1 MKLRQLF
8 ENSNT
13 QFLQTREEISNWLLD
28 NTILKPHDFQINADL
43 TVDVFS
49 SFKIFMSAWDY
60 DLYRLPVR
68 FGYCT
73 GSFALSRIA
82 NLQTLEGC
90 PTHVEGS
97 FFCERTGIQDLQ
109 GAPREVGGDFF
120 CGYSESLM
128 SLVGAPDKVGRN
140 FKCNN
145 CPDLESLEGGPSEVG
160 YDYNCSYN
168 ALRSLVG
175 APREI
180 GGEFDCSNNE
190 LFSLK
195 GAPRD
200 VGLSFDCANNN
211 LTSLKGAPLHIGEDL
226 IAWGNQIAGSANY
239 GYTPRSIGG
248 EIIGVE

>member
-8 ENSNT
+8 ENENN
-13 QFLQTREEISNWLLD
+13 QFLQTREEISDWLLY
-28 NTILKPHDFQINADL
+28 NTILKQHDFQINDNL
-43 TVDVFS
+43 TVDVFT
-49 SFKIFMSAWDY
+49 SFKIFMSAWEG
-60 DLYRLPVR
+60 LRRLPIR

-73 GSFALSRIA
+73 GSFALSRISD
-82 NLQTLEGC
+82 LETLEGC
-90 PTHVEGS
+90 PTRVEGS

-109 GAPREVGGDFF
+109 GAPRDVGGDFL

-145 CPDLESLEGGPSEVG
+145 CYLESLEGGPSEVG
-160 YDYNCSYN
+160 YDYNCSHN

-180 GGEFDCSNNE
+180 VGEFDCSSNE

-200 VGLSFDCANNN
+200 VGLSFDCSNNN

-226 IAWGNQIAGSANY
+226 IAWGNQIAGSASYN
-239 GYTPRSIGG
+239 YTPRSIGG
-248 EIIGVE
+248 GIIGVE